1 MPAPV
6 SPPPNIGDR
15 VSGEPPTTGGTPR
28 NWFGLASLI
37 VSVIALLAAM
47 SSSSTT
53 SAWVVAILGIILG
66 IVGYTKTELPRRSA
80 GIGTVLGAFA
90 LVVSLVIAPIITEAN
105 RAADVAGPSTPE
117 PTIPTPFPSLIVPT
131 FTVPTSVPFPSTP
144 TPIPPVE
151 IGGSATNASGVTVTM
166 KSLDCGIK
174 RVGEGFLE
182 KKAVGQYCRV
192 KFRVDNDSA
201 KATTVFSGNVTGLIG
216 EAEYETETVLSS
228 IGEGYFSAQVNP
240 GLAVSATVYLDIP
253 KKAKLDFVQY
263 SSVSDYPPSP
273 LLFTV

>member
-1 MPAPV
+1 MPAPS

-15 VSGEPPTTGGTPR
+15 VAGEPPTTGGTPR
-28 NWFGLASLI
+28 NWFGTASII
-37 VSVIALLAAM
+37 VSVIALLAAV

-53 SAWVVAILGIILG
+53 SAWVVAIPAIILG
-66 IVGYTKTELPRRSA
+66 IVGYTKTELPRRAA
-80 GIGTVLGAFA
+80 GIGTVLGAFS
-90 LVVSLVIAPIITEAN
+90 LVISLVIAPVITEAN
-105 RAADVAGPSTPE
+105 READLAGPSTPE
-117 PTIPTPFPSLIVPT
+117 PTVPTPFPSIAVPT
-131 FTVPTSVPFPSTP
+131 FTVPTSVPFPTP
-144 TPIPPVE
+144 TPIPPAAV
-151 IGGSATNASGVTVTM
+151 GGSATNASGVTITV

-192 KFRVDNDSA
+192 KFRVDNDST

-216 EAEYETETVLSS
+216 DAEYETETVLSS
-228 IGEGYFSAQVNP
+228 IGDGYFSAQVNP
-240 GLAVSATVYLDIP
+240 GLSVSATVYLDIP
-253 KKAKLDFVQY
+253 KKATLDFVQY